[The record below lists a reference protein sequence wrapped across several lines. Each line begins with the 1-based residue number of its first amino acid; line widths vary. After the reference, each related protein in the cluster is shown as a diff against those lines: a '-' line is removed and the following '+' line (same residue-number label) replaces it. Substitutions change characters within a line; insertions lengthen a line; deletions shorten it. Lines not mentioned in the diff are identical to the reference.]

1 MGCEEGPVSWK
12 SLGSS
17 SAGHPETLGGVNWC
31 PGPLKTRVTQAGR
44 QPRGG
49 AVPWDSELSSLGP
62 RA

>member
-12 SLGSS
+12 RPWEQLRWT
-17 SAGHPETLGGVNWC
+17 PRDLGGVNWC
-31 PGPLKTRVTQAGR
+31 PGPSKTRVTQAGR
-44 QPRGG
+44 QPRGR